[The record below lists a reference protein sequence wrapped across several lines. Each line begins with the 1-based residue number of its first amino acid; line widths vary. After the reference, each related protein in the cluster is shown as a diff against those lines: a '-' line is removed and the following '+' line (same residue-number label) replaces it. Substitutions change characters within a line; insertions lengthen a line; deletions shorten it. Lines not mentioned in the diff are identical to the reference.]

1 MKNRIL
7 CIVGGT
13 CTGKSTLLDKI
24 TSDNELM
31 EKYTLHDLATIIA
44 HYLLQDKHKYKKIN
58 LTPEPSV
65 ILKGQAKIRNIKNRI
80 NKFNHNSRSNNSKN
94 NNKQTAA
101 KTIVGDL

>member
-1 MKNRIL
+1 MQIDEKFQEIL
-7 CIVGGT
+7 HQNEDNQF
-13 CTGKSTLLDKI
+13 SYLE
-24 TSDNELM
+24 NELM

-44 HYLLQDKHKYKKIN
+44 YYLLQDKHKYKKIN

-94 NNKQTAA
+94 NNKQNRRA
-101 KTIVGDL
+101 K

>member
-1 MKNRIL
+1 MHIDEKFQEILNKNEDNQFSYL
-7 CIVGGT
+7 E
-13 CTGKSTLLDKI
+13 
-24 TSDNELM
+24 NELI

-80 NKFNHNSRSNNSKN
+80 NKFNNNSKN
-94 NNKQTAA
+94 SNNKQNRRS
-101 KTIVGDL
+101 K